1 MRNRLNAN
9 ATLCSLVR
17 TRAFHYAQS
26 MIPAERR
33 RRILEEVRQ
42 SGGLDVV
49 SLSERYDV
57 SKSTIRRD
65 LNLLDSQGMLQRVRG
80 GTIDAD
86 PRTYAQIATKA
97 ADDKALIGSKAG
109 ALVDDG
115 DIVLIDIG
123 TTTAAVAEALYGRHV
138 TVLTASLAV
147 IDILRDSP
155 GTELIVLGGVVRNS
169 YLSMVG
175 SLTSQAL
182 AQLRADI
189 AFLGTSGVRTDLI
202 VMDSTGTEVP
212 IKHSILKNSASAYLV
227 ASPDKFPGSGILQI
241 CPVTDFDGVI
251 TTATG
256 PIIDSIRSSGVQ
268 VIHP

>member
-1 MRNRLNAN
+1 ML
-9 ATLCSLVR
+9 
-17 TRAFHYAQS
+17 
-26 MIPAERR
+26 PAERR
-33 RRILEEVRQ
+33 RRILDEVRQ
-42 SGGLDVV
+42 TGGLDVV
-49 SLSERYDV
+49 SLAERYHV

-65 LNLLDSQGMLQRVRG
+65 LDYLDGQGMLHRVRG

-86 PRTYAQIATKA
+86 TRTYAQIVTKSATDKIAIGQKA
-97 ADDKALIGSKAG
+97 AS
-109 ALVDDG
+109 LVNDG

-123 TTTAAVAEALYGRHV
+123 TTTAAVARALSGRRL

-147 IDILRDSP
+147 VDILRSSP
-155 GTELIVLGGVVRNS
+155 ATELVVLGGVVRAS

-175 SLTSQAL
+175 SLTAQAL
-182 AQLRADI
+182 SQLRADI
-189 AFLGTSGVRTDLI
+189 AFLGTSGVRDDLI

-212 IKHSILKNSASAYLV
+212 IKQAILDNSSAAYLV

-241 CPVTDFDGVI
+241 CPVTAFDGVI

-256 PIIDSIRSSGVQ
+256 PIIDSIRNSGVQ

>member
-1 MRNRLNAN
+1 MLIDM
-9 ATLCSLVR
+9 L
-17 TRAFHYAQS
+17 
-26 MIPAERR
+26 PAERR

-49 SLSERYDV
+49 SLSERYHV

-65 LNLLDSQGMLQRVRG
+65 LDFLDGQGMLQRVRG

-86 PRTYAQIATKA
+86 ARTFAQIVTKA
-97 ADDKALIGSKAG
+97 AADKLAIGQRAA
-109 ALVDDG
+109 ALVKDG

-123 TTTAAVAEALYGRHV
+123 TTTAAVAEALHGRRI

-147 IDILRDSP
+147 VDILRDSP
-155 GTELIVLGGVVRNS
+155 ATELVVLGGVVRAS

-175 SLTSQAL
+175 SLTAQAL

-189 AFLGTSGVRTDLI
+189 AFLGTSGVRDDLI

-212 IKHSILKNSASAYLV
+212 IKHSILENSTTAYLV

-256 PIIDSIRSSGVQ
+256 PLIDSIRSSGVQ

>member
-1 MRNRLNAN
+1 MCATLNAN
-9 ATLCSLVR
+9 AVFCSLVR
-17 TRAFHYAQS
+17 AHRFHYAQS
-26 MIPAERR
+26 MLPAERR
-33 RRILEEVRQ
+33 KRILEELRL

-49 SLSERYDV
+49 SLSERYSV

-80 GTIDAD
+80 GTIDTD

-97 ADDKALIGSKAG
+97 ADDKALIGKKA
-109 ALVDDG
+109 ASLVEDG

-123 TTTAAVAEALYGRHV
+123 TTTAAVAEALYGRSV

-189 AFLGTSGVRTDLI
+189 AFIGTSGVRSDLI

-212 IKHSILKNSASAYLV
+212 IKHSILENSTSAYLV

-241 CPVTDFDGVI
+241 CPVTEFDGVI

-268 VIHP
+268 VIYP

>member
-1 MRNRLNAN
+1 ML
-9 ATLCSLVR
+9 
-17 TRAFHYAQS
+17 
-26 MIPAERR
+26 PAERR
-33 RRILEEVRQ
+33 KRILDEVRQ
-42 SGGLDVV
+42 TGGLDVV
-49 SLSERYDV
+49 SLSEAYGV

-86 PRTYAQIATKA
+86 PRPYAQVVTKA
-97 ADDKALIGSKAG
+97 ADEKSKIGHEA
-109 ALVDDG
+109 ATLVEDG

-123 TTTAAVAEALYGRHV
+123 TTTAAVAQALYGRHV

-175 SLTSQAL
+175 SLTSHAL
-182 AQLRADI
+182 SQLRADI
-189 AFLGTSGVRTDLI
+189 AFLGTSGVRDDLV

-212 IKHSILKNSASAYLV
+212 IKHSILKNSTSAYLV
-227 ASPDKFPGSGILQI
+227 ASADKFPGSGILQI
-241 CPVTDFDGVI
+241 CSVSEFDGVI

-256 PIIDSIRSSGVQ
+256 PIIDSISSSGVQ

>member
-1 MRNRLNAN
+1 MLIGM
-9 ATLCSLVR
+9 L
-17 TRAFHYAQS
+17 
-26 MIPAERR
+26 PAERR

-49 SLSERYDV
+49 SLSERYHV

-65 LNLLDSQGMLQRVRG
+65 LDFLDGKGMLQRVRG

-86 PRTYAQIATKA
+86 ARTFAQIVTKA
-97 ADDKALIGSKAG
+97 AADKLAIGQRAA
-109 ALVDDG
+109 ALVKDG

-123 TTTAAVAEALYGRHV
+123 TTTAAVAEALHGRRI

-147 IDILRDSP
+147 VDILRDSP
-155 GTELIVLGGVVRNS
+155 ATELVVLGGVVRAS

-175 SLTSQAL
+175 SLTAQAL

-189 AFLGTSGVRTDLI
+189 AFLGTSGVRDDLI

-212 IKHSILKNSASAYLV
+212 IKHSILENSTTAYLV

-256 PIIDSIRSSGVQ
+256 PLIDSIRSSGVQ

>member
-1 MRNRLNAN
+1 MLIGM
-9 ATLCSLVR
+9 L
-17 TRAFHYAQS
+17 
-26 MIPAERR
+26 PAERR

-49 SLSERYDV
+49 SLSERYHV

-65 LNLLDSQGMLQRVRG
+65 LDFLDGQGMLQRVRG

-86 PRTYAQIATKA
+86 TRTFAQIVTKA
-97 ADDKALIGSKAG
+97 AADKLAIGQRAA
-109 ALVDDG
+109 ALVKDG

-123 TTTAAVAEALYGRHV
+123 TTTAAVAEALHGRRI

-147 IDILRDSP
+147 VDILRDSP
-155 GTELIVLGGVVRNS
+155 ATELVVLGGVVRAS

-175 SLTSQAL
+175 SLTAQAL

-189 AFLGTSGVRTDLI
+189 AFLGTSGVRDDLI

-212 IKHSILKNSASAYLV
+212 IKHSILENSTTAYLV

-256 PIIDSIRSSGVQ
+256 PLIDSIRSSGVQ

>member
-1 MRNRLNAN
+1 M
-9 ATLCSLVR
+9 
-17 TRAFHYAQS
+17 
-26 MIPAERR
+26 
-33 RRILEEVRQ
+33 EVRQ

-49 SLSERYDV
+49 SLSDRYQV

-65 LNLLDSQGMLQRVRG
+65 LNYLDRRGMLQRVRG

-86 PRTYAQIATKA
+86 SRTYAQIMTKA
-97 ADDKALIGSKAG
+97 ASDKAAIGKKA
-109 ALVDDG
+109 AEFVEDG

-123 TTTAAVAEALYGRHV
+123 TTTAAVADALYGRQI

-147 IDILRDSP
+147 VDILRDSP
-155 GTELIVLGGVVRNS
+155 RTELIVLGGVVRSS

-175 SLTSQAL
+175 SLTSYAL
-182 AQLRADI
+182 SQLRADI
-189 AFLGTSGVRTDLI
+189 AFLGTSGVRSDLV

-212 IKHSILKNSASAYLV
+212 IKHSIMKNSTTAYLV

-241 CPVTDFDGVI
+241 CPVTQFDGVI
-251 TTATG
+251 TTASG
-256 PIIDSIRSSGVQ
+256 PIIDSISSAGVQ

>member
-1 MRNRLNAN
+1 ML
-9 ATLCSLVR
+9 
-17 TRAFHYAQS
+17 
-26 MIPAERR
+26 PAERR
-33 RRILEEVRQ
+33 KRILEEVRT

-49 SLSERYDV
+49 SLSERYQV

-80 GTIDAD
+80 GTIDVNA
-86 PRTYAQIATKA
+86 RTFAQIAPHA
-97 ADDKALIGSKAG
+97 AGDKHRIGEA
-109 ALVDDG
+109 AAEMVADG

-123 TTTAAVAEALYGRHV
+123 TTTAAAAEALYGRRV

-147 IDILRDSP
+147 IDILRNSP
-155 GTELIVLGGVVRNS
+155 GTELVVLGGVVRS
-169 YLSMVG
+169 TYLSMVG
-175 SLTSQAL
+175 SLTEQAMD
-182 AQLRADI
+182 QLRADI
-189 AFLGTSGVRTDLI
+189 AFLGTSGVREDLM

-212 IKHSILKNSASAYLV
+212 IKKSILRNSNRSYLL

-241 CPVTDFDGVI
+241 APITDFDGVI

-256 PIIDSIRSSGVQ
+256 PIVDSIKSLNTQ

>member
-1 MRNRLNAN
+1 ML
-9 ATLCSLVR
+9 
-17 TRAFHYAQS
+17 
-26 MIPAERR
+26 PAERR
-33 RRILEEVRQ
+33 KRILEEVRQ

-49 SLSERYDV
+49 SLSERYRV

-86 PRTYAQIATKA
+86 ARPYSQIAIKA
-97 ADDKALIGSKAG
+97 ADDKARIGKKA
-109 ALVDDG
+109 AELVKDG

-147 IDILRDSP
+147 VDILRNSP

-175 SLTSQAL
+175 TLTSQAL
-182 AQLRADI
+182 SQLRADI
-189 AFLGTSGVRTDLI
+189 AFLGTSGVRKDLV

-212 IKHSILKNSASAYLV
+212 IKHSILKNTTSAYLV

-241 CPVTDFDGVI
+241 CPVTEFDGVI
-251 TTATG
+251 TTETG

>member
-1 MRNRLNAN
+1 MLIGM
-9 ATLCSLVR
+9 L
-17 TRAFHYAQS
+17 
-26 MIPAERR
+26 PAERR

-49 SLSERYDV
+49 SLSERYHV

-65 LNLLDSQGMLQRVRG
+65 LDFLDRQGMLQRVRG

-86 PRTYAQIATKA
+86 ARTFAQIVTKA
-97 ADDKALIGSKAG
+97 AADKLAIGQRAA
-109 ALVDDG
+109 ALVKDG

-123 TTTAAVAEALYGRHV
+123 TTTAAVAEALHGRRI

-147 IDILRDSP
+147 VDILRDSP
-155 GTELIVLGGVVRNS
+155 ATELVVLGGVVRAS

-175 SLTSQAL
+175 SLTAQAL

-189 AFLGTSGVRTDLI
+189 AFLGTSGVRDDLI

-212 IKHSILKNSASAYLV
+212 IKHSILENSTTAYLV

-256 PIIDSIRSSGVQ
+256 PLIDSIRSSGVQ

>member
-1 MRNRLNAN
+1 MLIGM
-9 ATLCSLVR
+9 L
-17 TRAFHYAQS
+17 
-26 MIPAERR
+26 PAERR

-49 SLSERYDV
+49 SLSERYHV

-65 LNLLDSQGMLQRVRG
+65 LDFLDGQGMLQRVRG

-86 PRTYAQIATKA
+86 ARTFAQIVTKA
-97 ADDKALIGSKAG
+97 AADKLAIGQRAA
-109 ALVDDG
+109 ALVKDG

-123 TTTAAVAEALYGRHV
+123 TTTAAVAEALHGRRI

-147 IDILRDSP
+147 VDILRDSP
-155 GTELIVLGGVVRNS
+155 ATELVVLGGVVRTS

-175 SLTSQAL
+175 SLTAQAL

-189 AFLGTSGVRTDLI
+189 AFLGTSGVRDDLI

-212 IKHSILKNSASAYLV
+212 IKHSILENSTTAYLV

-256 PIIDSIRSSGVQ
+256 PLIDSIRSSGVQ

>member
-1 MRNRLNAN
+1 MLIGM
-9 ATLCSLVR
+9 L
-17 TRAFHYAQS
+17 
-26 MIPAERR
+26 PAERR

-49 SLSERYDV
+49 SLSERYHV

-65 LNLLDSQGMLQRVRG
+65 LDFLDGQGMLQRVRG

-86 PRTYAQIATKA
+86 ARTFAQIVTKA
-97 ADDKALIGSKAG
+97 AADKLAIGQRAA
-109 ALVDDG
+109 ALVKDG

-123 TTTAAVAEALYGRHV
+123 TTTAAVAEALHGRRI

-147 IDILRDSP
+147 VDILRDSP
-155 GTELIVLGGVVRNS
+155 ATELVVLGGVVRAS

-175 SLTSQAL
+175 SLTAQAL

-189 AFLGTSGVRTDLI
+189 AFLGTSGVRDDLI

-212 IKHSILKNSASAYLV
+212 IKHSILENSTTAYLV

-256 PIIDSIRSSGVQ
+256 PLIDSIRSSGVQ

>member
-1 MRNRLNAN
+1 ML
-9 ATLCSLVR
+9 
-17 TRAFHYAQS
+17 
-26 MIPAERR
+26 PAERR

-49 SLSERYDV
+49 SLSERYHV

-65 LNLLDSQGMLQRVRG
+65 LDFLDGQGMLQRVRG

-86 PRTYAQIATKA
+86 TRTFAQIVTKA
-97 ADDKALIGSKAG
+97 AADKLAIGQRAA
-109 ALVDDG
+109 ALVKDG

-123 TTTAAVAEALYGRHV
+123 TTTAAVAEALHGRRI

-147 IDILRDSP
+147 VDILRDSP
-155 GTELIVLGGVVRNS
+155 ATELVVLGGVVRAS

-175 SLTSQAL
+175 SLTAQAL

-189 AFLGTSGVRTDLI
+189 AFLGTSGVRDDLI

-212 IKHSILKNSASAYLV
+212 IKHSILENSTTAYLV

-256 PIIDSIRSSGVQ
+256 PLIDSIRSSGVQ